1 MLWSSEN
8 MPGTP
13 DSEVLRRAGP
23 WWGGWG
29 YMLVAANLA
38 SSGSKSPP

>member
-1 MLWSSEN
+1 MLWPFEN
-8 MPGTP
+8 MSGTP
-13 DSEVLRRAGP
+13 DAEVLRHGGA